1 MLNVEAEEPV
11 VPYHTRGLLPTGITI
26 VAASKATS
34 DEFVGVTTRR
44 QKQNDHDSNGV
55 KIVANTATDVKPDAT
70 PRTDCETRVAI

>member
-44 QKQNDHDSNGV
+44 QKQMTM
-55 KIVANTATDVKPDAT
+55 TATESKLWQIRPPMSNRMQLPAPIVKLG
-70 PRTDCETRVAI
+70 